1 MAIYE
6 INKEVLLQEDPFKPL
21 PYSKTGNELAYSG
34 DHAVPVGY

>member
-1 MAIYE
+1 MDIYK

-21 PYSKTGNELAYSG
+21 PYSKTGNDHVYTS